1 MKLSSIL
8 FALTTASVGLLTYGA
23 LYESNKLVLE
33 RRRLRFKDWPKRLDG
48 FRIAILADF
57 HLRDIYSVELGK
69 RAVAMALECEPDI
82 VVIPGDIVGYWKP
95 ESEAMITEVFEPLLL
110 MNGNAIAVPGNHEY
124 WSGNPSWLAPILDEL
139 SIKLLRNEV
148 WRHKGIQWAGIDS
161 ANAHQAD
168 PFQTMSLTDLDDDPI
183 IALWHEPD
191 LVEWL
196 PEGASLQISGH
207 SHGGQFRLP
216 SGWAPKYTVNGKKY
230 PDGFYPDAPTPLFVS
245 RGIGT
250 TGPPSRLFCPPT
262 VSVLE
267 LIC

>member
-1 MKLSSIL
+1 MRLSNFL
-8 FALTTASVGLLTYGA
+8 LGLTTASMAILTYGA

-33 RRRLRFKDWPKRLDG
+33 RKKLRLKNWPKRLDG
-48 FRIAILADF
+48 FCIAVLADF

-69 RAVAMALECEPDI
+69 RAVQMALDAEPDMI
-82 VVIPGDIVGYWKP
+82 VIPGDIVGYWKP
-95 ESEAMITEVFEPLLL
+95 ESETMIAEVFEPLLL
-110 MNGNAIAVPGNHEY
+110 MNGDVIAVPGNHEY
-124 WSGNPSWLAPILDEL
+124 WSGNPTLLAPILDEL
-139 SIKLLRNEV
+139 NIKLLRNEV
-148 WRHKGIQWAGIDS
+148 WRHKGIQWAGVDS
-161 ANAHQAD
+161 ANAGQAD
-168 PFQTMSLTDLDDDPI
+168 PFRTMSLADIDDDPI

-216 SGWAPKYTVNGKKY
+216 SGWAPKYTVNGRKY
-230 PDGFYPDAPTPLFVS
+230 PDGFYPEAPTPLFVS

-267 LIC
+267 LST